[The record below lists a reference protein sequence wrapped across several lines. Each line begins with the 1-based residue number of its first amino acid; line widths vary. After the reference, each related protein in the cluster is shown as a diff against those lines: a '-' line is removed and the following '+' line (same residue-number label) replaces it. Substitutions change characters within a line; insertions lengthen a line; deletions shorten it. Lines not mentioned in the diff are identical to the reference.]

1 MVDPGTAGAGLVVF
15 FVIGLLGGA
24 HCLGMC
30 GPLVTM
36 YADRVSGRSNTISW
50 YELRQH
56 ALFNSG
62 RTLSYAVIGTI
73 LGLLGSLFFETAAVV
88 SLGGIVRAVTGVTVG
103 IAIAIAGVGYV
114 FGGPSIFS
122 RIEALGASVGVVD
135 VLTARVDTWVSGPRI
150 VGLGAIHGLLPCP
163 ILYPSYL
170 YALARGSPLE
180 GGLSL
185 GVLGLGTFPTL
196 FLYGTAF
203 GSLSPLSRA
212 ALHRVLGVAFIILGY
227 LPLSMGLMAVG
238 IDIPRPISI
247 PIFQPLG

>member
-1 MVDPGTAGAGLVVF
+1 MVEPGSAGAGIVVF

-36 YADRVSGRSNTISW
+36 YADRMAGRSNTISW
-50 YELRQH
+50 FELKQH

-62 RTLSYAVIGTI
+62 RTVSYAAIGAA
-73 LGLLGSLFFETAAVV
+73 LGLVGNLLFETANVV
-88 SLGGIVRAVTGVTVG
+88 SLGGAVRAVTGVVVG
-103 IAIAIAGVGYV
+103 LAIGIAGVGYV
-114 FGGPSIFS
+114 LGGPSIFA
-122 RIEALGASVGVVD
+122 RVEGLGASVGVID
-135 VLTARVDTWVSGPRI
+135 ALTARVDTWVNGPRI

-163 ILYPSYL
+163 ILYPAYL
-170 YALARGSPLE
+170 YALARGNPLE
-180 GGLSL
+180 GGLAL

-203 GSLSPLSRA
+203 GSLAPRSRA

-227 LPLSMGLMAVG
+227 LPLSMGLRAIG
-238 IDIPRPISI
+238 IELPRLVSI
-247 PIFQPLG
+247 PIFQPL